1 MTVEWP
7 ASFFSATLEDDVWL
21 VAFADAA
28 DEPEHYLVLQRST
41 ECDEQ
46 DAALGQDTY
55 HLEISSPALSG
66 YGGVAQVRIEQDRI
80 IFSMAS
86 SVTWCMGL
94 DQLVLLLAP
103 ELQDDPAIEQALR
116 EVFVEQLTPIRG

>member
-28 DEPEHYLVLQRST
+28 DEPEHYLLLQRST

-66 YGGVAQVRIEQDRI
+66 YGGVAQVRIEQERI
-80 IFSMAS
+80 IFSMDS
-86 SVTWCMGL
+86 SVTWCAGL
-94 DQLVLLLAP
+94 DRLVLRLAP
-103 ELQDDPAIEQALR
+103 ELQDDPAIEQALGA
-116 EVFVEQLTPIRG
+116 VFIEQSTPLRG

>member
-28 DEPEHYLVLQRST
+28 DEPEHYLLLQRST

-46 DAALGQDTY
+46 DAALGQNTY

-80 IFSMAS
+80 IFSMDS

>member
-28 DEPEHYLVLQRST
+28 DEPEHYLLLQRST

-46 DAALGQDTY
+46 DAALSQDTY

-66 YGGVAQVRIEQDRI
+66 YGGVAHVRIEQDRI

-86 SVTWCMGL
+86 SVTWCAGL

-116 EVFVEQLTPIRG
+116 DVFAEQLTPIRG

>member
-28 DEPEHYLVLQRST
+28 DEPEHFLLLQRST

-55 HLEISSPALSG
+55 HLEISSPALSV

-80 IFSMAS
+80 IFSMDS
-86 SVTWCMGL
+86 TITWCAGL
-94 DQLVLLLAP
+94 DQVELLLAP
-103 ELQDDPAIEQALR
+103 ELQGDPAIEQALR
-116 EVFVEQLTPIRG
+116 EVFVDQLTLIRG

>member
-7 ASFFSATLEDDVWL
+7 VSFFSATLEDDVWL

-28 DEPEHYLVLQRST
+28 DEPEHYLLLQRST

-80 IFSMAS
+80 IFSMDS
-86 SVTWCMGL
+86 TITWCAGQ
-94 DQLVLLLAP
+94 DQVVLLLAP
-103 ELQDDPAIEQALR
+103 ELQGDPAIEQALR
-116 EVFVEQLTPIRG
+116 EVFVDQLTLIRG

>member
-28 DEPEHYLVLQRST
+28 DEPEHFLLLQRST

-80 IFSMAS
+80 IFSMDS
-86 SVTWCMGL
+86 TITWCAGL
-94 DQLVLLLAP
+94 DQVELLLAP
-103 ELQDDPAIEQALR
+103 ELQGDPAIEQALR
-116 EVFVEQLTPIRG
+116 EVFVDQLTLIRG

>member
-7 ASFFSATLEDDVWL
+7 ASFFSATLEDDIWL

-28 DEPEHYLVLQRST
+28 DEPEHYLLLQRST

-66 YGGVAQVRIEQDRI
+66 YGGVAHVRIEQDRI

-86 SVTWCMGL
+86 SVTWCAGL

>member
-7 ASFFSATLEDDVWL
+7 ASFFSATLEDEVWL

>member
-28 DEPEHYLVLQRST
+28 DEPEHYLLLQRST

-86 SVTWCMGL
+86 SFTWCMGL

>member
-7 ASFFSATLEDDVWL
+7 ASFFSTTLEDDVWL

-80 IFSMAS
+80 IFSMDS

>member
-7 ASFFSATLEDDVWL
+7 ASFFSATLEDYVWL

-28 DEPEHYLVLQRST
+28 DEPEHYLLLQRST

>member
-1 MTVEWP
+1 MTVEWL
-7 ASFFSATLEDDVWL
+7 ASYFSAALEDDVWL

-28 DEPEHYLVLQRST
+28 DEPEHYLLLQRST

-55 HLEISSPALSG
+55 HLEISSPALCG

-86 SVTWCMGL
+86 SVAWCAGL
-94 DQLVLLLAP
+94 DRLVLLLAP
-103 ELQDDPAIEQALR
+103 ELQDDPAIEPALR
-116 EVFVEQLTPIRG
+116 DVFIEQSIPLRG

>member
-28 DEPEHYLVLQRST
+28 DEPEHYLLLQRST

-46 DAALGQDTY
+46 DATLGQDTY

-80 IFSMAS
+80 IFSMDS
-86 SVTWCMGL
+86 TITWCAGL
-94 DQLVLLLAP
+94 DQVVLLLAP
-103 ELQDDPAIEQALR
+103 ELQGDPAIEQALR
-116 EVFVEQLTPIRG
+116 EVFVDQLTLICG

>member
-80 IFSMAS
+80 IFSMDS

>member
-7 ASFFSATLEDDVWL
+7 ASFFSTTLEDDVWL
-21 VAFADAA
+21 VAFANAA
-28 DEPEHYLVLQRST
+28 DEPEHYLLLQRST

-80 IFSMAS
+80 IFSMDS
-86 SVTWCMGL
+86 TITWCAGL
-94 DQLVLLLAP
+94 DQVVLLLAP
-103 ELQDDPAIEQALR
+103 ELQGDPAIEQALR
-116 EVFVEQLTPIRG
+116 EVFVDQLTLICG

>member
-28 DEPEHYLVLQRST
+28 DEPEHYLLLQRST

-66 YGGVAQVRIEQDRI
+66 YGGVAHVRIEQDRI

-86 SVTWCMGL
+86 SVTWCAGL

-116 EVFVEQLTPIRG
+116 DVFAEQLTPIRG

>member
-28 DEPEHYLVLQRST
+28 DEPEHYLLLQRST

>member
-7 ASFFSATLEDDVWL
+7 ACFFSATLEDDVWL

-28 DEPEHYLVLQRST
+28 DEPEHYLLLQRST

-66 YGGVAQVRIEQDRI
+66 YGGVAHVRIEQDRI

-86 SVTWCMGL
+86 SVTWCAGL

-116 EVFVEQLTPIRG
+116 DVFAEQLTPIRG

>member
-66 YGGVAQVRIEQDRI
+66 YGGVAQVRIEQNRI
-80 IFSMAS
+80 IFSMDS

>member
-28 DEPEHYLVLQRST
+28 DEPEHYLLLQRST

-66 YGGVAQVRIEQDRI
+66 YGGVAHVRIEQERI
-80 IFSMAS
+80 IFSMS
-86 SVTWCMGL
+86 SPVTWCAGL
-94 DQLVLLLAP
+94 DQFVLLLAP

-116 EVFVEQLTPIRG
+116 EVFGEQLIPIRG

>member
-94 DQLVLLLAP
+94 DQMVLLLAP

>member
-28 DEPEHYLVLQRST
+28 DEPEHYLLLQRST

-66 YGGVAQVRIEQDRI
+66 YGGVAHVRIEQDRI

-86 SVTWCMGL
+86 SVTWCAGL

>member
-7 ASFFSATLEDDVWL
+7 TSFFSATLEDDVWL
-21 VAFADAA
+21 VAFADVA
-28 DEPEHYLVLQRST
+28 DEPEHYLLLQRST

-66 YGGVAQVRIEQDRI
+66 YGGVAHVRIEQDRI

-86 SVTWCMGL
+86 SVTWCAGL